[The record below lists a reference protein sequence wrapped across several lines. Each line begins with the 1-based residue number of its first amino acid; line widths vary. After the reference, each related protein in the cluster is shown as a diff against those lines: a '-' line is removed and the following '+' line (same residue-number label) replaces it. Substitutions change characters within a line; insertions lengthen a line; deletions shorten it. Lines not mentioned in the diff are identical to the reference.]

1 MDLPCGYVTI
11 PMRHLIKKSRFFPAT
26 GNRQST
32 SGTTINNVGQNLNV
46 WSASPTSN
54 GNARNLNA
62 NSGNWNWNNNNRS
75 NGFPV
80 RPVLAITKSSTG
92 LHHLFFFQR

>member
-1 MDLPCGYVTI
+1 MDLPCGHSNI
-11 PMRHLIKKSRFFPAT
+11 PMRHLVKKPLFFPAT
-26 GNRQST
+26 GYRQNS

-62 NSGNWNWNNNNRS
+62 NSNNWNWNNNNRS
-75 NGFPV
+75 NGFAV
-80 RPVLAITKSSTG
+80 RPVLAITISYKD
-92 LHHLFFFQR
+92 LHHLYFFL